1 MSLTWYI
8 NVYSELTFTYWP
20 YSKHTINKK
29 LMKKCHLFTSDSRDK
44 EAHLEG
50 QPGPRAVRPQLQPTG
65 ASPTGTS
72 CHWWSALK

>member
-29 LMKKCHLFTSDSRDK
+29 AHEEMSPVHVRLPRQGGT
-44 EAHLEG
+44 HLEG
-50 QPGPRAVRPQLQPTG
+50 QAGPWAMRPQL
-65 ASPTGTS
+65 
-72 CHWWSALK
+72 